1 LEEDA
6 MRRRTLLLATLPGAA
21 VAQAPPWPT
30 RPLRIIVPFPAGN
43 APDTLARRL
52 AEGLAP
58 RLGQPVAVENRPGAG
73 GTIGAEAVAR
83 AAPDGHTLGISN
95 IAPYAV
101 GPTIYPGLAYDPVRD
116 FTHLAL
122 LAEIPLALAVSA
134 DAGWRDLAAFLAA
147 ARDRPGT
154 LRVGTP
160 GNGTSAQVSLELLR
174 RMTGAEVLHVPFRG
188 GQAAAVE
195 TIAGRIEAAM
205 ANLSEV
211 AGNDRLR
218 VLGMGAEAR
227 LARWPAVPSFA
238 EQGVPLLATIWF
250 GLCAPARLPETIAER
265 LHRETAAILGQPGAA
280 TLLASLGSAPARGLS
295 RPEVAAFV
303 AAEGA
308 RWGEAA
314 RTAGVRPD

>member
-1 LEEDA
+1 
-6 MRRRTLLLATLPGAA
+6 M
-21 VAQAPPWPT
+21 AQAPVWPT
-30 RPLRIIVPFPAGN
+30 RPVRIIVPFPAGN

-52 AEGLAP
+52 AEGLAL
-58 RLGQPVAVENRPGAG
+58 RLGQSLTVENRPGAG
-73 GTIGAEAVAR
+73 GTIGAEATAR
-83 AAPDGHTLGISN
+83 AAPDGYTLGISN
-95 IAPYAV
+95 LAPHAV
-101 GPTIYPGLAYDPVRD
+101 GPAVYPGLAYDPVQD

-134 DAGWRDLAAFLAA
+134 EARWRDLPAFLAA
-147 ARDRPGT
+147 AREQPGT

-160 GNGTSAQVSLELLR
+160 GNGTAAQVSLELLR
-174 RMTGAEVLHVPFRG
+174 RMTGAGFLHVPFRG
-188 GQAAAVE
+188 GQAAVLE
-195 TIAGRIEAAM
+195 TVAGRIEATM

-227 LARWPAVPSFA
+227 LPRWPAVPTFT

-250 GLCAPARLPETIAER
+250 GLCAPARLPGAIAER
-265 LHRETAAILGQPGAA
+265 LHRETLGFVGQPETAA
-280 TLLASLGSAPARGLS
+280 LLASLGSAPARRLS
-295 RPEVAAFV
+295 RPEVAAFI

-314 RTAGVRPD
+314 RAAGARAD